1 MNLFLKI
8 KLSNIYYQNCM
19 CVHVCIYDDN
29 SCKTQDIRKAI
40 NNDTIQSMFQLIALL
55 FSI

>member
-1 MNLFLKI
+1 
-8 KLSNIYYQNCM
+8 M
-19 CVHVCIYDDN
+19 CVYVYDDN